1 MLPKPKTKPALELQN
16 FKFEKVT
23 FEELFGKQSGKKS
36 ESAFSRQISQTKKLP
51 LGCKICTGPNLD
63 KKRTIGES
71 QDQKNLQKMNQAMAA
86 KRGRDDS
93 KNSFTDGKYRKLS
106 QAARELVKEGQRSM
120 KDMATLRT
128 KILPKYT
135 SKNGDLGPES
145 RFNKYEYTYRQRSK
159 VKNFLPSIM
168 TNAYRTDQNSF

>member
-1 MLPKPKTKPALELQN
+1 
-16 FKFEKVT
+16 
-23 FEELFGKQSGKKS
+23 
-36 ESAFSRQISQTKKLP
+36 
-51 LGCKICTGPNLD
+51 
-63 KKRTIGES
+63 
-71 QDQKNLQKMNQAMAA
+71 MAA